1 MSELSVLLESWNKVK
16 ELDIYKQD
24 IIGVNMM
31 IWLDMIILYF
41 YNTVSGVFFIS

>member
-1 MSELSVLLESWNKVK
+1 MSELNVLLESWNKVK

-31 IWLDMIILYF
+31 L
-41 YNTVSGVFFIS
+41 

>member
-1 MSELSVLLESWNKVK
+1 MSELNVLLESWNKVK

-31 IWLDMIILYF
+31 I
-41 YNTVSGVFFIS
+41 